1 MEIFVKMLTGK
12 TIVIEVAPSDKI
24 SYIMSEIQVKEGIA
38 PELQRLIFHN
48 KELDPKWWTVSDYNI
63 KEQSTLYLVLRL
75 GGPCTVCGYRENIC
89 APQRLFIAGK
99 QLEDG
104 QTIADY
110 KIKNEAT
117 LHLDFGMQIFV
128 KTTIGK
134 ATALMVEPSDTIDSI
149 KEKIQGKQKGSSS
162 MGNG

>member
-1 MEIFVKMLTGK
+1 
-12 TIVIEVAPSDKI
+12 
-24 SYIMSEIQVKEGIA
+24 MSEIQVKEGIA

-75 GGPCTVCGYRENIC
+75 GGPCTVCGYRYISVQMLAGKTVSIDVDPKDTIDTLRENIC